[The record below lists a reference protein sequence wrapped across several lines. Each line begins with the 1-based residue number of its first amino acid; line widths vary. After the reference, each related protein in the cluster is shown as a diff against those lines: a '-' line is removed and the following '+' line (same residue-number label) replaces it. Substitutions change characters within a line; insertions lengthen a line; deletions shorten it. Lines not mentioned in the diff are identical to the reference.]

1 MTLFTIM
8 SMESDKMDQATEQ
21 KIKACT
27 GNDGCAPDLNDGKA
41 VVNKVRQVGVG
52 NGMLEVAHEVECTCG
67 ETFKMHRYETAC
79 PNCNMVYGVTP
90 CSSHDKN
97 NIKAA
102 GINY

>member
-1 MTLFTIM
+1 M
-8 SMESDKMDQATEQ
+8 DKKTEDR
-21 KIKACT
+21 IKSCA

-41 VVNKVRQVGVG
+41 IVDKVRMVAVSAGL
-52 NGMLEVAHEVECTCG
+52 LETPHFVKCECEEVFEMIHFEEKCSNCG
-67 ETFKMHRYETAC
+67 
-79 PNCNMVYGVTP
+79 MVYGVTP

>member
-1 MTLFTIM
+1 MDKKM
-8 SMESDKMDQATEQ
+8 MER
-21 KIKACT
+21 IKSCA

-41 VVNKVRQVGVG
+41 IVNKVRQVAVG
-52 NGMLEVAHEVECTCG
+52 SGLLETPHMIECECG
-67 ETFKMHRYETAC
+67 ASFRMVHYEENC
-79 PNCNMVYGVTP
+79 PSCGMVYGVTP

>member
-1 MTLFTIM
+1 
-8 SMESDKMDQATEQ
+8 MDQKTKD
-21 KIKACT
+21 KIQSCS

-52 NGMLEVAHEVECTCG
+52 AGRLETPAVIECECG
-67 ETFKMHRYETAC
+67 QPFTMKTFEDSC
-79 PNCNMVYGVTP
+79 PNCGMVYGVTP